1 MGTVQHADS
10 YFWRI
15 EQSAVLDDKQDRPIK
30 ASQAKLGQQVDKE
43 TGGIT
48 DKLYS
53 ACWRNT

>member
-1 MGTVQHADS
+1 MLTHI
-10 YFWRI
+10 FWRI